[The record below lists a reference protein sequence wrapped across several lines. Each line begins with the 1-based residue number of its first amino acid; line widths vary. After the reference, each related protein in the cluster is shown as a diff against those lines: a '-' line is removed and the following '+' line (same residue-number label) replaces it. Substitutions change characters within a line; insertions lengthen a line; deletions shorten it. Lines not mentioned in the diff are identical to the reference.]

1 MIEIGPLGIFGVN
14 LKTCDFV
21 GSIRTSKLNGSAPVE
36 PITEIRFEE
45 DSFGVINRLSVDES
59 NLIIRSG

>member
-1 MIEIGPLGIFGVN
+1 MIEMGRADVSGTN
-14 LKTCDFV
+14 RKTWAIL
-21 GSIRTSKLNGSAPVE
+21 GSIRISKLNGSRPVE
-36 PITEIRFEE
+36 PVTEIKLEA